1 MYTQSFK
8 EKILK
13 RMLSPERATVW
24 QLQQETG
31 VNRSTL
37 YAWQSKWKQEG
48 VLSEVRAS
56 KQQREVGMSAQEKFH
71 TVIETAHYNEAELST
86 YCRERGLYP
95 EQVKQWQQGC
105 LSGVEKLSQGEQTK
119 PKLGELSKEN
129 RRLQAELKRKEKAL
143 AEAAALLIL
152 SKKAQAIWG
161 ESGEE

>member
-1 MYTQSFK
+1 MTPPPLTRHHQPLDHRVVTSDGWTLSRVNSRVTLCCRK
-8 EKILK
+8 VTILK

-95 EQVKQWQQGC
+95 EQVKQWQ
-105 LSGVEKLSQGEQTK
+105 
-119 PKLGELSKEN
+119 
-129 RRLQAELKRKEKAL
+129 LQ
-143 AEAAALLIL
+143 
-152 SKKAQAIWG
+152 Q
-161 ESGEE
+161 